1 MGRNANRNRTT
12 EEKPLKTLEKIY
24 YNRFSK
30 RKDPGWHQPSKSRT
44 MRLAQGLL
52 YGSWVRALYK
62 LSTERILFIA
72 VKFGTVQLKIK
83 ETQIRFRHRTKV
95 NFRLFLQINQEELIS
110 DWQLSYV
117 QVEHLAVILGINQ
130 YKI

>member
-1 MGRNANRNRTT
+1 
-12 EEKPLKTLEKIY
+12 
-24 YNRFSK
+24 
-30 RKDPGWHQPSKSRT
+30 
-44 MRLAQGLL
+44 MRLAQGLP

-83 ETQIRFRHRTKV
+83 ETQIRFRNRTKV